1 MQASGEDRYGP
12 AVDIMRW
19 VPHELIIERQHDAL
33 DHVHGV
39 EGLENFLGTIVD
51 LTVADEDSETA
62 RREVIAVIYRK
73 IVDRAGNPD
82 APVPCSIRSI
92 AERLLQECRECQRTS
107 LEASS
112 AAPRSDTRTPVPS
125 VASRPQ
131 SEL

>member
-1 MQASGEDRYGP
+1 MTP
-12 AVDIMRW
+12 
-19 VPHELIIERQHDAL
+19 LITFI
-33 DHVHGV
+33 
-39 EGLENFLGTIVD
+39 D

-73 IVDRAGNPD
+73 IVDRAGNPDPARKRD

-112 AAPRSDTRTPVPS
+112 AARRSDTRTPVPS